1 MALINL
7 FCQSPVPVFAV
18 FVGGA
23 KTNHC
28 PTPRGVGR
36 AFVPPRCSS
45 LVASAA
51 TPRGVAAQCRFGD
64 LRREDALVLVAAFP
78 RDTVLLNPKLELLGV
93 RLSLSGVRFSMSV
106 FETQSASIPLPR
118 RLKSRTLRNGLLLT
132 SNGLPGNRSAACMS
146 PPDRKNRLCTPSR
159 PCIGACLPP
168 ASRLWPVV
176 LKQRGLPGLS
186 VCKARKQK
194 RKALSWKKGARAF
207 PSTGRLT
214 VIYPK
219 GQRKGPAKELGTV
232 VWIKKIRPGKR
243 ASPQGEPPQYAPPQ
257 GPLQVTSHWA
267 MRFGPM

>member
-1 MALINL
+1 MQEIQMHLEVSEKL
-7 FCQSPVPVFAV
+7 
-18 FVGGA
+18 
-23 KTNHC
+23 
-28 PTPRGVGR
+28 
-36 AFVPPRCSS
+36 
-45 LVASAA
+45 
-51 TPRGVAAQCRFGD
+51 CRFGD

-132 SNGLPGNRSAACMS
+132 RNGLPGNRSAACMS

-176 LKQRGLPGLS
+176 LKQPGLS

-232 VWIKKIRPGKR
+232 VWIKKNPSWQ
-243 ASPQGEPPQYAPPQ
+243 ASFTAGRTPSVCTSPRAPPGHTLSMHLPK
-257 GPLQVTSHWA
+257 GPSRSH
-267 MRFGPM
+267 RTGR